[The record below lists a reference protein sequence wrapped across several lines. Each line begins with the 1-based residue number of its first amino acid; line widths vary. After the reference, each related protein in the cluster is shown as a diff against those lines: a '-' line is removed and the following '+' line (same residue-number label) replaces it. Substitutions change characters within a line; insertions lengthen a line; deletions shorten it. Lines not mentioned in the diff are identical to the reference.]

1 MIKLKIDTQKFLG
14 AKLFTAKDGTRHV
27 AIPLAANN
35 IFEGEKGAYLN
46 LVVSELQ
53 QINQYGQTHTIKI
66 DLGKDRRDEKVF
78 VGNGTEMIF
87 DNSKPK
93 TTPPPSYTSDA
104 LDDESDIPF

>member
-1 MIKLKIDTQKFLG
+1 MIKLKVDTLKFLG
-14 AKLFTAKDGTRHV
+14 AKLFTAKDGTKHV
-27 AIPLAANN
+27 AIPLDANN
-35 IFEGEKGAYLN
+35 IFEGEKGCYLN

-87 DNSKPK
+87 DNAKPK
-93 TTPPPSYTSDA
+93 TAPPPIYTSDA
-104 LDDESDIPF
+104 LDEDSIPF

>member
-1 MIKLKIDTQKFLG
+1 MIKLKVDTLKFLG
-14 AKLFTAKDGTRHV
+14 AKLFTAKDGTKHV
-27 AIPLAANN
+27 AIPLDANN
-35 IFEGEKGAYLN
+35 IFEGEKGCYLN

-87 DNSKPK
+87 DNAKPK
-93 TTPPPSYTSDA
+93 TAPPPICTSDA
-104 LDDESDIPF
+104 LDEDSIPF